1 MWAHLCGRPGAD
13 FAACRVAWAHA
24 QHDSTV
30 RGAAC
35 PAAGFLEV
43 NSPCTSSMSLLFTDQ
58 RCSVLILAPHR
69 LHLWPSQQGAPT
81 ECQESLLSANFPPR
95 LSGGPASRRCP
106 TPCRADIGPS
116 GRPQRGTT
124 LLTSSSRSR
133 FSQYSR
139 TSPEAMPRT
148 ILARVRRLFSP
159 RLPAPPAHQ
168 QHAIDNQQVTKRHT
182 WGGPSP
188 HLPAPPVQQHH
199 TVSASVC
206 MHPGGL
212 LSPHCPC
219 SSAQHDQDCGAR
231 PSEAWARPVTATCA
245 AAAHSQQ
252 ALPACRGICVAAAF
266 VACQCCLQSLKLPCC
281 RGRVQRQQADPAA
294 DMGGWLPIWLL
305 SQWVLPTQERP
316 EQVALVGQPAFAL
329 FCSQ

>member
-1 MWAHLCGRPGAD
+1 MQRSDPGSTSGAPLAQPAGRSHRMPREPPLCQLPPPLVRRTCFSQMSYPMQGRHWALWQAPKRHHTAHLQLT
-13 FAACRVAWAHA
+13 VALLAVFPHLP
-24 QHDSTV
+24 
-30 RGAAC
+30 RG
-35 PAAGFLEV
+35 
-43 NSPCTSSMSLLFTDQ
+43 D
-58 RCSVLILAPHR
+58 APHN
-69 LHLWPSQQGAPT
+69 LGQGEA
-81 ECQESLLSANFPPR
+81 
-95 LSGGPASRRCP
+95 
-106 TPCRADIGPS
+106 
-116 GRPQRGTT
+116 T
-124 LLTSSSRSR
+124 LLT
-133 FSQYSR
+133 
-139 TSPEAMPRT
+139 
-148 ILARVRRLFSP
+148 
-159 RLPAPPAHQ
+159 APPSPACASAN
-168 QHAIDNQQVTKRHT
+168 AIDNQQVTKRHT

-199 TVSASVC
+199 TVSANVC

-329 FCSQ
+329 FRRQ